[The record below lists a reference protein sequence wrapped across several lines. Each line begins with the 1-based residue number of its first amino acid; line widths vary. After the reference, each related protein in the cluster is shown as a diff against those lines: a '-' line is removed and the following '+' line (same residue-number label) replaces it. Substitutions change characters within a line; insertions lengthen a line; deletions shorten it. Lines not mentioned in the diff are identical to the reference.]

1 MALKDLVG
9 APLTDF
15 PTEEDYALLKRIE
28 SPADLRKLPVSQ
40 LPEVCRELRAFMLE
54 SVSRTGGH
62 LSSSLGATDIAVALH
77 YVFNTP
83 QDSIIWDVGHQAYA
97 HKILTGRR
105 EAMKTLRKKGG
116 ISGFPKRSES
126 PYDAFGTAHSS
137 TSISAALGMAIA
149 DKLAGRSDR
158 WHIAVIGDGALTG
171 GMAVEAL
178 NHAGVYKEGLK
189 LLIIVNDN
197 DCSISPPAGAL
208 SGHLAKLVSSR
219 PVWKARELSKSVLR
233 PLPRL
238 WDFAKRMEKQAVN
251 FLSPPSSLFS
261 NFDLNYFGPFD
272 GHDVE
277 GLVGFLKNLKNL
289 DCPAVLHLKTR
300 KGMGYVPAM
309 NDPTLYHG
317 VSPFDP
323 KKGIVKK
330 PADPAHPTYTQVFS
344 HWICDM
350 AAADENLYAIT
361 PAMREGSGLVEFEK
375 KFPTRYSDVAIA
387 EQHAVTFAAGLSCQ
401 GMHPV
406 VAVYSTFAQRAFDQ
420 VVHDVALQNLPV
432 MFAIDR
438 GGIVGADGATHQGAF
453 DIAFLRM
460 LPNMTVM
467 TPSDENECRKLLTT
481 AYRMATPAAVRY
493 PRGKGP
499 GVEID
504 PALDTVEIG
513 KSRTVL
519 RATAASGRRVA
530 ILAFG
535 SMVWRLEKM
544 ARELGATL
552 IDMRFVKPMDVRA
565 VLDAAKSH
573 DLLVTAEEGVIAGGA
588 GSAVMELL
596 AAHGVYAPVLQIGI
610 PDHFVDHGDVESLF
624 ADCGMDPE
632 SVREKIGAALV
643 RMHQHATLRL

>member
-350 AAADENLYAIT
+350 AAADEHLYAIT

-406 VAVYSTFAQRAFDQ
+406 VAIYSTFAQRAFDQ

-643 RMHQHATLRL
+643 RMHQHATSRL